1 LATPI
6 QLNFTRGELTPFLHA
21 RIDLDHYKA
30 GMKTMRNWVPLRYG
44 GMTRVPGSLFY
55 GETKTS
61 AKRARFIPFQFNRAQ
76 RYAIEVGETYFRFWI
91 PAGRIESPPGTPVEV
106 VTPYLE
112 ADLKYIQV
120 RQSGDLVYITCR
132 GYWPRVLTRASETSW
147 SLALYVPIDG
157 PYGDVNVTSTTLTP
171 AETGGITPDMTNN
184 TTPSGTAADSAG
196 GANAYRAFDR
206 NDALGATIAATT
218 GWLSYDFAGA
228 ATKVADAYWLMA
240 SRSNFDG
247 MPTNWTFEGY
257 NGATWIVLDT
267 RIGEVGWGPSERRY
281 YEIPNQTAYQ
291 SYRINWNAVDGG
303 ASTVI
308 EELVIHESGD
318 TQTAF
323 DLTASSIVGI
333 NDGTGFQTTDV
344 GRNIHLFGADG
355 FWRWALIVARTST
368 TVVTIRLYDHALFDL
383 SPITL
388 WAMDTW
394 SVLDGYPAAIG
405 QYEERLLLARTESEP
420 TTIWGTVAQDTG
432 FDDFSVS
439 YPTVADDAFTA
450 KLTGGL
456 SAIQWL
462 ADGPDIIVGTEGS
475 LKVLGRNDPGAAFG
489 PLNLRQKPQSEV
501 PTSYV
506 PGFFIENVLVF
517 LNDYRTQLY
526 EALYTNEAQGYT
538 ASEVSALN
546 EHLLGL
552 GITSI
557 AYQAA
562 PHKIIWMTTDNGL
575 LLAATYD
582 RTQEIFGVSQCD
594 LGGDALAE
602 WAMTLPGETVDGDDV
617 WLIVQRTQGG
627 VAVRNVE
634 KLSAFYR
641 EGYSVQAFPVY
652 AHCAGSY
659 SGAATATVTGLTEYI
674 GDALGVWADGV
685 DLGDVVVTPAGE
697 LPLPNDIEAEVI
709 VFGYRFSSRA
719 VTLRPADYGSGEPG
733 LGKPMISSQAII
745 DLYQTPFLRAGA
757 GDKVVADYD
766 NGLDVMR
773 RDDWTEVD
781 PFAAVV
787 LEDYT
792 GAVPMN
798 LDGGWSDGG
807 VCTIET
813 NSMHPA
819 TVRAVLTYLEGED
832 P

>member
-6 QLNFTRGELTPFLHA
+6 QLNFTRGELSPFLHA

-30 GMKTMRNWVPLRYG
+30 GLAWMRNWVPLRYG
-44 GMTRVPGSLFY
+44 GMTRAPGSLFY
-55 GETKTS
+55 GATKTS
-61 AKRARFIPFQFNRAQ
+61 AKLSRFIPFQFNRAQ
-76 RYAIEVGETYFRFWI
+76 RYAIEVGETYFRFWV
-91 PAGRIESPPGTPVEV
+91 PGGRIESPPGTPVEV

-112 ADLKYIQV
+112 ADLKYIQT

-132 GYWPRVLTRASETSW
+132 GYWPRVLTRNSETSW
-147 SLALYVPIDG
+147 SLDLYVPIDG
-157 PYGDVNVTSTTLTP
+157 PYGDVNTTSTTLTP
-171 AETGGITPDMTNN
+171 ASTGGITPDMTSN
-184 TTPSGTAADSAG
+184 TLPSGTAANSVA
-196 GANAYRAFDR
+196 GANAYQAFDR
-206 NDALGATIAATT
+206 DVTAGTVLSATIS
-218 GWLSYDFAGA
+218 GWLSYDFAGTT
-228 ATKVADAYWLMA
+228 TKVADAYWLAA
-240 SRSNFDG
+240 SRDQFQN
-247 MPTNWTFEGY
+247 MPTTWTFEGY
-257 NGATWIVLDT
+257 NGSSWVVLDV
-267 RIGEVGWGPSERRY
+267 RIGEVAWGPAERRY
-281 YEIPNQTAYQ
+281 FEFPNQTAYQ
-291 SYRINWNAVDGG
+291 SYRINWTAVDGG
-303 ASTVI
+303 TDTTI
-308 EELVIHESGD
+308 DEMVIHESGD

-323 DLTASSIVGI
+323 NLTASSITGI
-333 NDGTGFQTTDV
+333 NDNTGFQTTDV
-344 GRNIHLFGADG
+344 GRTIRLFGPDG
-355 FWRWALIVARTST
+355 IWRWARIVSRTST
-368 TVVTIRLYDHALFDL
+368 TVVTVRLYGHALLDL
-383 SPITL
+383 SPITN
-388 WAMDTW
+388 WAMDAF
-394 SVLDGYPAAIG
+394 SVLTGYPAVVG
-405 QYEERLLLARTESEP
+405 QYEERLLLARTSTEP

-439 YPTVADDAFTA
+439 SPVVADDAFTA
-450 KLTGGL
+450 RLTGGL

-462 ADGPDIIVGTEGS
+462 ADGPDIIVGTEGA
-475 LKVLGRNDPGAAFG
+475 LKVLGRNDPNAAFG
-489 PLNLRQKPQSEV
+489 PLNLRQKPQSEI

-517 LNDYRTQLY
+517 LSDYRTQLY
-526 EALYTNEAQGYT
+526 EALYTNEAQGYS
-538 ASEVSALN
+538 ASEISALN

-552 GITSI
+552 GVTSV
-557 AYQAA
+557 AYQKS

-575 LLAATYD
+575 LLAVSYD
-582 RTQEIFGVSQCD
+582 RGQEIFGVSQCD
-594 LGGDALAE
+594 LGGDAVAE

-617 WLIVQRTQGG
+617 WLIVRRTQGG

-641 EGYSVQAFPVY
+641 EGYSAQEFPVY
-652 AHCAGSY
+652 AHCAGY
-659 SGAATATVTGLTEYI
+659 YQGAATSTVTGL
-674 GDALGVWADGV
+674 GDYEGDTLGVWADGV
-685 DLGDVVVTPAGE
+685 DLGDVTVQSGN
-697 LPLPNDIEAEVI
+697 LLLPNDIEAATV

-733 LGKPMISSQAII
+733 LGKPMISSQAIL

-757 GDKVVADYD
+757 GDKTVADYD

-787 LEDYT
+787 LEEYT

>member
-1 LATPI
+1 MATPI

-76 RYAIEVGETYFRFWI
+76 RYAIEVGDLYFRFWI

-106 VTPYLE
+106 TTPYLE
-112 ADLKYIQV
+112 ADLKYLQV
-120 RQSGDLVYITCR
+120 RQSGDLVFITCR
-132 GYWPRVLTRASETSW
+132 GYWPRVLTRNSETSW

-157 PYGDVNVTSTTLTP
+157 PYGETNTTSTTLTP
-171 AETGGITPDMTNN
+171 ASTGSITPAMTTN
-184 TTPSGTAADSAG
+184 TAPSGTAANSAG
-196 GANAYRAFDR
+196 GADAFRAFDR
-206 NDALGATIAATT
+206 DVNLGSVLAATS

-228 ATKVADAYWLMA
+228 ATKVADAYWIAA
-240 SRSNFDG
+240 SNAFPERA
-247 MPTNWTFEGY
+247 PLNWTFDGY
-257 NGATWIVLDT
+257 NGSSWIVLDT
-267 RIGEVGWGPSERRY
+267 RIGEAGWGPSERRY
-281 YEIPNQTAYQ
+281 FEFPNQTAYQ
-291 SYRINWNAVDGG
+291 SYRISWSAVDGG
-303 ASTVI
+303 ASSVFD
-308 EELVIHESGD
+308 ELVIHESGD

-323 DLTASSIVGI
+323 NLTASAITGI

-344 GRNIHLFGADG
+344 GRTIRLFGADG
-355 FWRWALIVARTST
+355 IWRWARIIAHTST
-368 TVVTIRLYDHALFDL
+368 TVVTIRLYGHALLDL
-383 SPITL
+383 SPITI
-388 WAMDTW
+388 WAMDAF
-394 SVLDGYPAAIG
+394 SVLEGYPAVVG
-405 QYEERLLLARTESEP
+405 QYEERLLLARTSDEP

-439 YPTVADDAFTA
+439 SPVVADDAFTA

-462 ADGPDIIVGTEGS
+462 ADGPDIIIGTEGS

-489 PLNLRQKPQSEV
+489 PLNLRQKPQSEI

-517 LNDYRTQLY
+517 LSDYRTQLY
-526 EALYTNEAQGYT
+526 EALYTNEAQGYS

-557 AYQAA
+557 AYQKS

-575 LLAATYD
+575 LLAASYD
-582 RTQEIFGVSQCD
+582 RSQEIFGVSQCD

-641 EGYSVQAFPVY
+641 EGYSAQEFPVY
-652 AHCAGSY
+652 AHCAGY
-659 SGAATATVTGLTEYI
+659 YDGAATSTVTGLEDYE
-674 GDALGVWADGV
+674 GDTLGIWADGV
-685 DLGDVVVTPAGE
+685 DLGDAVVQDGD
-697 LPLPNDIEAEVI
+697 LLLPNDIEAAVI

-733 LGKPMISSQAII
+733 LGKPMISSQAIL

-757 GDKVVADYD
+757 GDKTVDDYD
-766 NGLDVMR
+766 NGLDIMR
-773 RDDWTEVD
+773 RDDWTEDD
-781 PFAAVV
+781 PFEAVV

>member
-1 LATPI
+1 MATPI

-30 GMKTMRNWVPLRYG
+30 GMHTMRNWVPLRYG

-55 GETKTS
+55 GATKTS
-61 AKRARFIPFQFNRAQ
+61 AKLSRFIPFQFNRAQ

-112 ADLKYIQV
+112 ADLKYIQT

-132 GYWPRVLTRASETSW
+132 GYWPRVLTRVSETSW
-147 SLALYVPIDG
+147 TLALYVPLDG
-157 PYGDVNVTSTTLTP
+157 PYGPLNTTSTTLTP
-171 AETGGITPDMTNN
+171 AETGAVTPDMTTN
-184 TTPSGTAADSAG
+184 TAPSGTASTSDASA
-196 GANAYRAFDR
+196 AAYAAFDR
-206 NDALGATIAATT
+206 DTTTAAADVNIP
-218 GWLSYDFAGA
+218 GYYAYDFAGA
-228 ATKVADAYWLMA
+228 ATKVADAYWMVA
-240 SRSNFDG
+240 DETFPNR
-247 MPTNWTFEGY
+247 MPTNWTFDGY
-257 NGATWIVLDT
+257 NGSAWITLDT
-267 RIGEVGWGPSERRY
+267 RLGETGWSGAERRY
-281 YEIPNQTAYQ
+281 FEFQNTTAYQ
-291 SYRINWNAVDGG
+291 SYRLRYTALDGG
-303 ASTVI
+303 TDGAI
-308 EELVIHESGD
+308 GELVIHESGD

-323 DLTASSIVGI
+323 NLTASAVTGI
-333 NDGTGFQTTDV
+333 NEGTGFQTTDV
-344 GRNIHLFGADG
+344 GRTIRLFGADG
-355 FWRWALIVARTST
+355 IWRYARIVARTST
-368 TVVTIRLYDHALFDL
+368 TVVTIRLYGHALLDL
-383 SPITL
+383 SPINI
-388 WAMDTW
+388 WAMDAF
-394 SVLDGYPAAIG
+394 SVLEGYPAVVG
-405 QYEERLLLARTESEP
+405 QYEERLLLARTSEQP
-420 TTIWGTVAQDTG
+420 TTIWGTVAQDSG
-432 FDDFSVS
+432 FDDFSTSSPV
-439 YPTVADDAFTA
+439 VADDAFTA

-462 ADGPDIIVGTEGS
+462 ADGPDIIIGTEGS

-489 PLNLRQKPQSEV
+489 PLNLRQKPQTEV

-582 RTQEIFGVSQCD
+582 RAQEIFGVSQCD

-652 AHCAGSY
+652 AHCAGY
-659 SGAATATVTGLTEYI
+659 YEGAATAAVTGLTEYI
-674 GDALGVWADGV
+674 GDTLGVWADGV
-685 DLGDVVVTPAGE
+685 DLGDVIVTPGAT
-697 LPLPNDIEAEVI
+697 LPLPNDIEASTV

-733 LGKPMISSQAII
+733 LGKPMISSQAIL

-766 NGLDVMR
+766 NGLDIMR

-781 PFAAVV
+781 PFAAAV

-832 P
+832 

>member
-6 QLNFTRGELTPFLHA
+6 QLNFTRGELSPFLHA

-30 GMKTMRNWVPLRYG
+30 GLAWMRNWVPLRYG
-44 GMTRVPGSLFY
+44 GMTRTPGSLFY

-61 AKRARFIPFQFNRAQ
+61 AKLSRFIPFQFNRAQ
-76 RYAIEVGETYFRFWI
+76 RYAIEVGETYFRFWV
-91 PAGRIESPPGTPVEV
+91 PGGRIESPPGTPVEV

-112 ADLKYIQV
+112 ADLKYIQT

-132 GYWPRVLTRASETSW
+132 GYWPRVLTRNSETSW
-147 SLALYVPIDG
+147 SLDLYVPIDG
-157 PYGDVNVTSTTLTP
+157 PYDDVNITSTTLTP
-171 AETGGITPDMTNN
+171 ASMGKVTPTMTTN
-184 TTPSGTAADSAG
+184 TAPSGTAANSDS
-196 GANAYRAFDR
+196 GADAFEAFDGSSTT
-206 NDALGATIAATT
+206 NSFVNGAT
-218 GWLSYDFAGA
+218 GWFSYDFAGTT
-228 ATKVADAYWLMA
+228 TKVADAYWVQAELPDPTT
-240 SRSNFDG
+240 S
-247 MPTNWTFEGY
+247 PTNWTFEGW
-257 NGATWIVLDT
+257 NGSAWVVLDT
-267 RIGEVGWGPSERRY
+267 RYGETDWVRGERRY
-281 YEIPNQTAYQ
+281 FEFLNTVGYQ
-291 SYRINWNAVDGG
+291 SYRLKWASNDGNASFSSF
-303 ASTVI
+303 A
-308 EELVIHESGD
+308 ELGIHESGD

-323 DLTASSIVGI
+323 NLTASAITGI
-333 NDGTGFQTTDV
+333 NGGTGFQTTDV
-344 GRNIHLFGADG
+344 GRSIRLLGSDG
-355 FWRWALIVARTST
+355 VWRWARVVARTST
-368 TVVTIRLYDHALFDL
+368 TVVTIRLYGHALLDL
-383 SPITL
+383 SPISV
-388 WAMDTW
+388 WAMDAF
-394 SVLDGYPAAIG
+394 SVLEGYPAVIG
-405 QYEERLLLARTESEP
+405 QYEERLLLARTAEEP

-439 YPTVADDAFTA
+439 SPVVADDAFTA

-462 ADGPDIIVGTEGS
+462 ADGPDIIIGTEGA
-475 LKVLGRNDPGAAFG
+475 LKVLGRNDPNAAFG
-489 PLNLRQKPQSEV
+489 PLNLRQKPQSEI

-517 LNDYRTQLY
+517 LSDYRTQLY
-526 EALYTNEAQGYT
+526 EALYTNEAQGYS
-538 ASEVSALN
+538 ASEISALN

-552 GITSI
+552 GVTSV
-557 AYQAA
+557 AYQKS

-575 LLAATYD
+575 LLAVSYD
-582 RTQEIFGVSQCD
+582 RGQEIFGVSQCD
-594 LGGDALAE
+594 LGGDAVAE
-602 WAMTLPGETVDGDDV
+602 WAMTLPGETVDGDDL

-641 EGYSVQAFPVY
+641 EGYSAQEFPVY
-652 AHCAGSY
+652 AHCAGY
-659 SGAATATVTGLTEYI
+659 YQGAATSTVTGLEDYE
-674 GDALGVWADGV
+674 GDTLGVWADGV
-685 DLGDVVVTPAGE
+685 DLGDVTVQDGD
-697 LPLPNDIEAEVI
+697 LLLPNDIEAETV

-733 LGKPMISSQAII
+733 LGKPMISSQAIL

-757 GDKVVADYD
+757 GDKTVDDYD

-787 LEDYT
+787 LEEYT